1 MARPYWSG
9 SIQISLV
16 SFAVKFFVATEYKSE
31 IRFHQISRSTGE
43 RVRHQKVLQSTLDN
57 GAGLEAADPD
67 EAPATS
73 VDKGDIVKGYEYAKG
88 QYVQIEPSEI
98 ANLRVPSKHSV
109 AIEHFVEESDIDPS
123 YFEKPYFVTPDGDG
137 QAEAFA
143 VVRSALRKE
152 KKVGIGKIAFAGREH
167 VVAIAPNHDEEHPGM
182 MAFTLRYENELRKP
196 MEYFGELKPIAIDE
210 DQLDLA
216 EQLIKR
222 KSGKFDPSK
231 YKDGYEIA
239 LRELVDAKV
248 NHEPIPQDV
257 PEPKRAKVINLM
269 DALRSSLQ
277 AKAASEV
284 QDDAEEIEAPAPKK
298 TVKSEKKA
306 DVARPGPTLVK
317 AAAKKVAAVKNGT
330 KAVAKSA
337 PRRKSA

>member
-1 MARPYWSG
+1 MRT
-9 SIQISLV
+9 
-16 SFAVKFFVATEYKSE
+16 K
-31 IRFHQISRSTGE
+31 
-43 RVRHQKVLQSTLDN
+43 
-57 GAGLEAADPD
+57 
-67 EAPATS
+67 
-73 VDKGDIVKGYEYAKG
+73 
-88 QYVQIEPSEI
+88 
-98 ANLRVPSKHSV
+98 
-109 AIEHFVEESDIDPS
+109 
-123 YFEKPYFVTPDGDG
+123 
-137 QAEAFA
+137 
-143 VVRSALRKE
+143 
-152 KKVGIGKIAFAGREH
+152 
-167 VVAIAPNHDEEHPGM
+167 
-182 MAFTLRYENELRKP
+182 
-196 MEYFGELKPIAIDE
+196 
-210 DQLDLA
+210 LDLA

-330 KAVAKSA
+330 RAAAKSA

>member
-43 RVRHQKVLQSTLDN
+43 RVRHQKVLQSAVDSPS
-57 GAGLEAADPD
+57 GPAEDAE
-67 EAPATS
+67 EAPAAAPT
-73 VDKGDIVKGYEYAKG
+73 VEKNDIVKGYEYAKG
-88 QYVQIEPSEI
+88 QYVQIEPGEI

-109 AIEHFVEESDIDPS
+109 AIEQFVDESDIDPS
-123 YFEKPYFVTPDGDG
+123 YFEKPYFVTPDGDA

-143 VVRSALRKE
+143 VVRTALKKE

-167 VVAIAPNHDEEHPGM
+167 VVAIAPNDDDEHPGM
-182 MAFTLRYENELRKP
+182 MAFTLRYSAELRKP
-196 MEYFGELKPIAIDE
+196 TEYFGDLKPVEIDE

-231 YKDGYEIA
+231 YKDGYEVA

-248 NHEPIPQDV
+248 NHQPIPQDE
-257 PEPKRAKVINLM
+257 PAPKRAKVINLM
-269 DALRSSLQ
+269 DALRSSLA
-277 AKAASEV
+277 AKAASEA
-284 QDDAEEIEAPAPKK
+284 DEAPEEVPVPKK
-298 TVKSEKKA
+298 AAKSEKKA
-306 DVARPGPTLVK
+306 DARPGPTLV
-317 AAAKKVAAVKNGT
+317 ASAKKTAAT
-330 KAVAKSA
+330 KAAKSA
-337 PRRKSA
+337 TPRRKSA